1 MGGLN
6 DKEMR
11 YGLIDEDVVVDEKV
25 YGRAGWKEVWR
36 CTLPA
41 ME

>member
-11 YGLIDEDVVVDEKV
+11 YGLIDEDVVGEKV